1 LILRISTPDNS
12 DLQNEIL
19 DGRAEIIL
27 WQVQAV
33 PTMVA
38 SDNLLKLPILE
49 DAWRFVLPSMPPLP
63 QIGGPCW

>member
-12 DLQNEIL
+12 DLQNEKQ
-19 DGRAEIIL
+19 DVRAEIIL

-38 SDNLLKLPILE
+38 SDNLKLPILE